1 MERGYIDIYCERTG
15 PEFWSEPVNA
25 VTNLAFLIA
34 AAALVPLLRR
44 DAGDNRAIGWFL
56 TGMIAAIGIGSGLL
70 HTFAQRW
77 AALADVIPI
86 AIFILVYTWFALR
99 RFAGLPRLACWL
111 GPAAVLGIAA
121 AVPALTG
128 FRGGSYIAALIA
140 MAAIGGWLAAVP
152 RHPGGRALLA
162 AAAVFV
168 VSLTFRTIDEPLCG
182 DIPLGTHFMWHILN
196 AVVLYTVAR
205 AMIRYGRVPSA
216 V

>member
-15 PEFWSEPVNA
+15 PEFWSEPANA

-34 AAALVPLLRR
+34 AAALVRLLCR
-44 DAGDNRAIGWFL
+44 DAGENRAIGWFL
-56 TGMIAAIGIGSGLL
+56 TGMIAVIGIGSGLF

-86 AIFILVYTWFALR
+86 AIFILAYTWFALR
-99 RFAGLPRLACWL
+99 RFVGLPRWACWA

-140 MAAIGGWLAAVP
+140 MTAIGGWLVAVP
-152 RHPGGRALLA
+152 RHPAGRALLA

-182 DIPLGTHFMWHILN
+182 DFPLGTHFMWHILN
-196 AVVLYTVAR
+196 AIVLYLVAR
-205 AMIRYGRVPSA
+205 AMIRQGQRA
-216 V
+216 DA